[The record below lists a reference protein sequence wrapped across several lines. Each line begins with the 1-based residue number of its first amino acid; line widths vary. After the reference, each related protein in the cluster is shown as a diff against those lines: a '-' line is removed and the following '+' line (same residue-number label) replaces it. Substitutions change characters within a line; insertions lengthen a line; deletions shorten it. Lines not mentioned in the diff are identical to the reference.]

1 MRHWLEYSYFVK
13 PSLAGAQTFFPVK
26 ARAGERTYDESPT
39 TDSSF
44 SISASVLYR
53 YGETR
58 MVP

>member
-1 MRHWLEYSYFVK
+1 MRHWLEYSDFVK
-13 PSLAGAQTFFPVK
+13 PSFAGAQIFFPVK
-26 ARAGERTYDESPT
+26 ARAGEGTYDGSPT
-39 TDSSF
+39 TDSSR

>member
-13 PSLAGAQTFFPVK
+13 PSFAAPQTFFPVK
-26 ARAGERTYDESPT
+26 ARADEGTYNGSPI